1 MIVRLVGLLVAGLAA
16 YCILGSLHVVAIA
29 WVNALVSNRSWFH
42 GDRGK
47 RWTDNQTQTDMVP
60 PLLIFLAWPLVI
72 PIGLI
77 FVIGA
82 GFMHATEKLGDK
94 VVSLGEAR
102 RKKIGSF
109 SG

>member
-1 MIVRLVGLLVAGLAA
+1 
-16 YCILGSLHVVAIA
+16 
-29 WVNALVSNRSWFH
+29 
-42 GDRGK
+42 
-47 RWTDNQTQTDMVP
+47 MVP